1 MLNKLKNAIEKN
13 NYAVGT
19 FLGVSNPSIVE
30 IIGYS
35 GLDFVVIDTEHGPYD
50 TMPMSDLIQAAESKG
65 MSPLVRVADLTHKE
79 IQRAVDNG
87 AEGIIIPCLRE
98 VDDFRKAV
106 DLCKF
111 APIGNRG
118 FIKGRGS
125 GFGNEPWA
133 SGTLTEYMENSN
145 EKVLLLPQCETKE
158 ALDNIGE
165 IVQIEGIDG
174 IFIGPFDLSISM
186 GIPGQF
192 DAPEF
197 SEAVDK
203 ILAACKQAGKLCMI
217 FTTSTADARK
227 YIEKGFDAVANSIDT
242 IVFGE
247 AYKTMVDEIRP
258 AGYAISE
265 GKWRHTV
272 KYLCAKINV

>member
-1 MLNKLKNAIEKN
+1 MLNKLKSAIENKQH
-13 NYAVGT
+13 AIGT
-19 FLGVSNPSIVE
+19 FLGVANPSIVE
-30 IIGYS
+30 ILGYT

-65 MSPLVRVADLTHKE
+65 ISPVVRVADLTHKE
-79 IQRAVDNG
+79 IQRALDNG
-87 AEGIIIPCLRE
+87 AEGIIIPCLRDVE
-98 VDDFRKAV
+98 DFRKAV
-106 DLCKF
+106 DLTKF

-133 SGTLTEYMENSN
+133 SGTLTEYMQNSN

-158 ALDNIGE
+158 ALDNIEE

-186 GIPGQF
+186 GISGQF

-197 SEAVDK
+197 KEAVDR
-203 ILAACKQAGKLCMI
+203 ILSACRQAGKLCMM
-217 FTTSTADARK
+217 FTGSVEDARA
-227 YIEKGFDAVANSIDT
+227 YIDKGFDAVANSIDT
-242 IVFGE
+242 IIFAE
-247 AYKTMVDEIRP
+247 AYKKMVD
-258 AGYAISE
+258 AIQ
-265 GKWRHTV
+265 
-272 KYLCAKINV
+272 AK